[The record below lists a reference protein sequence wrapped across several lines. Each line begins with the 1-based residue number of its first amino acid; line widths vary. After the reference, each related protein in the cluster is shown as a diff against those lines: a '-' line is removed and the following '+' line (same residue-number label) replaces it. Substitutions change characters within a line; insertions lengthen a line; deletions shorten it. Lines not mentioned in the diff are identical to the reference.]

1 MKTMKRNILYLAIG
15 IWCIGF
21 TACTHDSEEPKP
33 VLKNEL
39 SRSTITVERTVT
51 LTTPGTLQ
59 EQVEAA
65 MAGEDVSTLQKLTIV
80 GPYNGKDVQYWKTA
94 LTNLIEFDLKEA
106 VPTQSDGE
114 QYEYLDPYGNT
125 MYQNNNVIGPHSFS
139 FMEQLEAIV
148 FPDCIETIEYE
159 ACNGCINLLSVTF
172 GDNLITIDGNA
183 FQFCTMLDNVVLPES
198 LKTIRYYAFYGSG
211 ISSIKIPSSVIEI
224 DNTVFCECSELKN
237 VELLANIERI
247 PDQMFENCS
256 KLETIKL
263 SSPIVEVGS
272 EAFWGCTA
280 LQSFPFLQINK
291 IDVHSFY
298 RSGLEEVDLSNVT
311 DLTNAGS
318 SFALCESLNKVI
330 LSENIKSLPNDMF
343 VGCKKLKEVNFPSS
357 LEAIGIESFRG
368 CGFTELTI
376 PSSVKHIGNGAFIYN
391 DSLTSITL
399 SEGLETIGENAFRRA
414 GIESINIPS
423 TVTTLGYCAFGETKL
438 KSLTV
443 PSTVKTV
450 GDELLWGC
458 HNLQYIKWDSQ
469 AELLDCDNV
478 NTNCYV
484 YLANEN
490 IGCGPNWNNV
500 IIKINGEYVAESVT
514 LCEGGQR
521 DNSNWSYSVPIAF
534 KAKKIKYERRF
545 GNVDWDQTY
554 WTYPGECSGWQ
565 TIVLPFTPN
574 EIKHETKGYVAPFN
588 HPHISEKDAK
598 PFWLRELTVNG
609 WEDRITMEAN
619 NPYIIAMPNH
629 DSYLEDYRLYGKITF
644 SAKDVTLSATSDG
657 NSEAVYPAS
666 VGPEYDLQPTYHFVE
681 GSPMVY
687 ALNTN
692 YWIDGYHYG
701 SVFAKESSDVY
712 AFEAYVSVAGR
723 LARSIFGIDTSSS
736 NTRSTKEKNTT
747 GIPQIG
753 DM

>member
-1 MKTMKRNILYLAIG
+1 MKAMKRNILYLVIG

-39 SRSTITVERTVT
+39 SRSTITIERTVT

-80 GPYNGKDVQYWKTA
+80 GPYNGSDVQYWKEA
-94 LTNLIEFDLKEA
+94 LANIIEFDLKDA
-106 VPTQSDGE
+106 VPTETEDDITIIDEWGNNCWQS
-114 QYEYLDPYGNT
+114 
-125 MYQNNNVIGPHSFS
+125 NNEIMVYSFS
-139 FMEQLEAIV
+139 EMTSLEKII
-148 FPDCIETIEYE
+148 FPSCVTYICRFACRGCTNLVDVEFPLSLNGIDC
-159 ACNGCINLLSVTF
+159 
-172 GDNLITIDGNA
+172 
-183 FQFCTMLDNVVLPES
+183 
-198 LKTIRYYAFYGSG
+198 YAFENCGFT
-211 ISSIKIPSSVIEI
+211 SIEIPSSVINFSYNI
-224 DNTVFCECSELKN
+224 FCNNTKLKSAKFQEGIIRIPEGIFSN
-237 VELLANIERI
+237 CTALETVEL
-247 PDQMFENCS
+247 
-256 KLETIKL
+256 
-263 SSPIVEVGS
+263 SSTVEEVGS
-272 EAFWGCTA
+272 SAFAECIS
-280 LQSFPFLQINK
+280 LKSFPFSHITKINT
-291 IDVHSFY
+291 DSFN
-298 RSGLEEVDLSNVT
+298 RSGFEEVDLSNVT
-311 DLTNAGS
+311 DLSNASS
-318 SFALCESLNKVI
+318 SFAYCESLKKVI
-330 LSENIKSLPNDMF
+330 LPSNVTSLPDYMF
-343 VGCKKLKEVNFPSS
+343 YGCKNLKEINFPSL
-357 LEAIGIESFRG
+357 LETIGFRSFRE
-368 CGFTELTI
+368 CGFSELTI
-376 PSSVKHIGNGAFIYN
+376 PSSVKYICDGAFMYN

-414 GIESINIPS
+414 GIESFNIPS
-423 TVTTLGYCAFGETKL
+423 TVTSLGYCAIGETKI
-438 KSLTV
+438 KSLHVPATV
-443 PSTVKTV
+443 ETV
-450 GDELLWGC
+450 GDELVWGC

-545 GNVDWDQTY
+545 GDYDWQGEY
-554 WTYPGECSGWQ
+554 WTHPGECSGWQ
-565 TIVLPFTPN
+565 TIVLPFTPT
-574 EIKHETKGYVAPFN
+574 EIKHETKGEVAPFN
-588 HPHISEKDAK
+588 HPYISEKDAK
-598 PFWLRELTVNG
+598 PFWLRELTANG
-609 WEDRITMEAN
+609 WEDVITMEAN
-619 NPYIIAMPNH
+619 KPYIIAMPNH
-629 DSYLEDYRLYGKITF
+629 DSYWDAYRLYGKITF
-644 SAKDVTLSATSDG
+644 SAKDVTLIATSDG

-681 GSPMVY
+681 RSPMVY
-687 ALNTN
+687 VLNTTS
-692 YWIDGYHYG
+692 WIEGCHYG

-712 AFEAYVSVAGR
+712 AFEAFVSVAGR
-723 LARSIFGIDTSSS
+723 LARSTFDIDTSSS
-736 NTRSTKEKNTT
+736 NTRSAKEKNTT